1 MNAIAE
7 LFPTEAPAG
16 IDPVAHTAAVL
27 AKARSS
33 FALGMRTLPAPRR
46 NAMFALYAFSRTIDD
61 IADEPG
67 PREDK
72 LAALAAWRREIDAV
86 YDGAPRSLTGR
97 ALALTVEPF
106 ALPREE
112 FHLMIEGMEMDVTG
126 PVVAP
131 PLATLFAYTRRVAGT
146 VGCLSVRIFGA
157 SDSPERDAF
166 ALALADAFQLTNI
179 LRDVET
185 DAADGRLYLP
195 AELLAARDV
204 PQEPQA
210 AARHPAL
217 TDVCR
222 ALGVLARERFAT
234 ARDHLGRLDKRV
246 LRPALMMMGVYE
258 GYLDR
263 MQRHGFARTPKALS
277 MPALEK
283 VVRSLRYGFAFPER
297 AKPGATATAL

>member
-1 MNAIAE
+1 MTAIAD
-7 LFPTEAPAG
+7 LFPADAPAG
-16 IDPVAHTAAVL
+16 VDPVAHTAAVL

-33 FALGMRTLPAPRR
+33 FALGMRSLPAPRR

-67 PREDK
+67 ARDDK
-72 LAALAAWRREIDAV
+72 LAALSAWRGEIDAV
-86 YDGAPRSLTGR
+86 YDGHPRSLTGR
-97 ALALTVEPF
+97 ALSTPVERF
-106 ALPREE
+106 GLPREE
-112 FHLMIEGMEMDVTG
+112 FHLMIDGMEMDVRG

-157 SDSPERDAF
+157 PDVPERDPF

-195 AELLAARDV
+195 AEMLAAHGV
-204 PQEPQA
+204 PPQPQA
-210 AARHPAL
+210 AARHPSL
-217 TDVCR
+217 TGVCR
-222 ALGVLARERFAT
+222 ALGAVARERFAA
-234 ARDHLGRLDKRV
+234 ARDHLGRLDKRL

-263 MQRHGFARTPKALS
+263 MERHGFARTPAALS

-283 VVRSLRYGFAFPER
+283 VARSLRYGFALPER
-297 AKPGATATAL
+297 SKPAATAH